1 MQTKHDIQFLLES
14 AGVRPNKRLGQHFLI
29 DLNLLT
35 KLVETA
41 DAAKEDVVLEVGCGT
56 GSLTQALAERAGKV
70 IAVEIDPTLAQI
82 ASQQLEGKSNVQILN
97 TDILENKHNLS
108 SAVINAIAS
117 ARKENKGRFLLVANL
132 PYNAAS
138 GVMINLITAPLDSVL
153 SVDAM
158 YVTVQKEVAERMTAK
173 PDSKDYGTLSIFL
186 NAAGDVK
193 LLRTLKPSV
202 FWPQPQVNSA
212 MISFIRDKNK
222 VLRIGNIEI
231 FSRLVGLFMQH
242 RRKMLKAIIKFAADD
257 FAKADWN
264 KLFEQCGI
272 DPRKR
277 PENLWPD
284 EFLCLANLLSKHKSI

>member
-1 MQTKHDIQFLLES
+1 VQTKHDIQFLLES
-14 AGVRPNKRLGQHFLI
+14 AGIRPNKRLGQHFLI

-35 KLVETA
+35 KLVQTA
-41 DAAKEDVVLEVGCGT
+41 DVAKDDVVLEVGCGT

-70 IAVEIDPTLAQI
+70 VAVEIDPTLSQI
-82 ASQQLEGKSNVQILN
+82 AAQQLEEKSNVQILN

-108 SAVINAIAS
+108 NVVSNAIAS
-117 ARKENKGRFLLVANL
+117 ARGENKGRFLLVANL

-138 GVMINLITAPLDSVL
+138 GVMINLITAPLDSPL

-173 PDSKDYGTLSIFL
+173 PDSKEYGTLSIFL

-212 MISFIRDKNK
+212 MISFIRNEDK
-222 VLRIGNIEI
+222 VRRIGDIDI

-242 RRKMLKAIIKFAADD
+242 RRKMLKAIVKFATGD
-257 FAKADWN
+257 FAKTDWE
-264 KLFEQCGI
+264 KLFERCGI

-277 PENLWPD
+277 PENLRPD
-284 EFLCLANLLSKHKSI
+284 EFLCLANLCSIPKSL

>member
-1 MQTKHDIQFLLES
+1 LQTKHEIQFLLES

-41 DAAKEDVVLEVGCGT
+41 DVAKDDVVLEVGCGT
-56 GSLTQALAERAGKV
+56 GSLTQALAEKCGKV

-82 ASQQLEGKSNVQILN
+82 ASQQLEGNDNVQILN

-108 SAVINAIAS
+108 SDVSNAIAS

-138 GVMINLITAPLDSVL
+138 AVMINLITAPMDSAM

-158 YVTVQKEVAERMTAK
+158 YITVQKEVAERMTAK

-193 LLRTLKPSV
+193 LLRILKPSV

-222 VLRIGNIEI
+222 VRRINDMEI
-231 FSRLVGLFMQH
+231 FSRLVGLFIQH
-242 RRKMLKAIIKFAADD
+242 RRKMLKAIVKFATGD
-257 FAKADWN
+257 FAKIDWE
-264 KLFEQCGI
+264 KLFEQCDI

-277 PENLWPD
+277 PENLTPD
-284 EFLCLANLLSKHKSI
+284 EFLCLSNPCSVRNCL